1 MKDVLKKRITIHY
14 QDCQE
19 TVLKDKDIIFEEVM
33 DLIDN
38 NQGGQ
43 SSFLDNFNLA
53 HKRSETKS
61 KIYDLLFENETF
73 KRYEEY
79 KIIVTDIIMTALYDS
94 EITRYELYNIFIGNY
109 VTSNIEK
116 ARKKGVT
123 NIAANILEKD
133 CLKF

>member
-1 MKDVLKKRITIHY
+1 
-14 QDCQE
+14 
-19 TVLKDKDIIFEEVM
+19 
-33 DLIDN
+33 
-38 NQGGQ
+38 
-43 SSFLDNFNLA
+43 
-53 HKRSETKS
+53 
-61 KIYDLLFENETF
+61 
-73 KRYEEY
+73 
-79 KIIVTDIIMTALYDS
+79 MTALYDS

>member
-1 MKDVLKKRITIHY
+1 M
-14 QDCQE
+14 
-19 TVLKDKDIIFEEVM
+19 
-33 DLIDN
+33 
-38 NQGGQ
+38 
-43 SSFLDNFNLA
+43 
-53 HKRSETKS
+53 
-61 KIYDLLFENETF
+61 FENETF

-79 KIIVTDIIMTALYDS
+79 KIIVTDLIITALYDS

>member
-1 MKDVLKKRITIHY
+1 
-14 QDCQE
+14 
-19 TVLKDKDIIFEEVM
+19 M
-33 DLIDN
+33 DNL
-38 NQGGQ
+38 
-43 SSFLDNFNLA
+43 NLA

-61 KIYDLLFENETF
+61 KIYDLLLENETF

-79 KIIVTDIIMTALYDS
+79 KIIVTDLIMTALYDS